1 MFRLTARKHQA
12 FLDRSQSFAS
22 CKMSS
27 SSRSD
32 VCGKSSGSETLQK
45 TSERSRQ
52 NYWNQFRND
61 THPLPLWIMYDPQR
75 KRRILIIIILMLI
88 LLAFTNMFS
97 ELLNVE
103 FLSNLYQLFLFHYL
117 SSALVAEFIIY
128 FVLLIYRMIL
138 ALICSMIF
146 AAARVLLT
154 KHLLETMSSIT
165 TTQLRTS

>member
-1 MFRLTARKHQA
+1 
-12 FLDRSQSFAS
+12 
-22 CKMSS
+22 
-27 SSRSD
+27 
-32 VCGKSSGSETLQK
+32 
-45 TSERSRQ
+45 
-52 NYWNQFRND
+52 
-61 THPLPLWIMYDPQR
+61 
-75 KRRILIIIILMLI
+75 
-88 LLAFTNMFS
+88 MFS

-103 FLSNLYQLFLFHYL
+103 FLLNLYQLFLFHYL

>member
-1 MFRLTARKHQA
+1 
-12 FLDRSQSFAS
+12 
-22 CKMSS
+22 
-27 SSRSD
+27 
-32 VCGKSSGSETLQK
+32 
-45 TSERSRQ
+45 
-52 NYWNQFRND
+52 
-61 THPLPLWIMYDPQR
+61 MYDPQR
-75 KRRILIIIILMLI
+75 ERRILIIIILMLI
-88 LLAFTNMFS
+88 LLAFINMFS

-154 KHLLETMSSIT
+154 KHFSAVAGLKLLGGPT
-165 TTQLRTS
+165 TSAKVTKF